1 MESLH
6 DSNEMCGFRLLGFL
20 VLILVIAVA
29 SGSGCGSSRDG
40 GARGDGGG
48 STLFAL
54 GEGREPW
61 HSTIGLG
68 WADYH
73 TIVANPGN
81 FLLTGHWRW

>member
-1 MESLH
+1 MASLR
-6 DSNEMCGFRLLGFL
+6 DSNEMRGLKRLGLL
-20 VLILVIAVA
+20 VLILVIAVV
-29 SGSGCGSSRDG
+29 SGSGWGSTSHSGTRAD
-40 GARGDGGG
+40 DGG

-61 HSTIGLG
+61 HSTIGLD

-73 TIVANPGN
+73 TIIANPEN

>member
-6 DSNEMCGFRLLGFL
+6 NSNQMRGLKRLSLL
-20 VLILVIAVA
+20 VLILVIAVV
-29 SGSGCGSSRDG
+29 SGSGWGSTRHGETRADG
-40 GARGDGGG
+40 TG

-73 TIVANPGN
+73 TIVANPRHV
-81 FLLTGHWRW
+81 LLIGYWWR

>member
-1 MESLH
+1 MRGLKRLSL
-6 DSNEMCGFRLLGFL
+6 L
-20 VLILVIAVA
+20 VLILVIAVVSGSGWGSTRHSETRADA
-29 SGSGCGSSRDG
+29 SGS
-40 GARGDGGG
+40 A
-48 STLFAL
+48 LFTL

-73 TIVANPGN
+73 TIIANPEN